1 MRYFDRDNNI
11 VTDTILG
18 MTHLR
23 SLNEFIFN
31 SIVTLFSLIFGY
43 FNSMFLEKTDLFIA
57 VLLVICFDNI
67 LGQIIAIK
75 TKKYNKRLKKWGTAW
90 ETQKALKGV
99 YYIVGYSA
107 IVAVV
112 LSIQKGFPAA
122 GFLDE
127 AVILPILIFQL
138 ISILKNM
145 SLLKVLPQGLFLQI
159 LENIDNYKDN
169 AIANIREE
177 NKTEEQITGE

>member
-1 MRYFDRDNNI
+1 MKYFDRENNI
-11 VTDTILG
+11 ITDTFLG
-18 MTHLR
+18 MVHVRT
-23 SLNEFIFN
+23 LNELIFN
-31 SIVTLFSLIFGY
+31 AIVTLFSAMFGY

-57 VLLVICFDNI
+57 VLLVVCFDNI
-67 LGQIIAIK
+67 LGQTIALK
-75 TKKYNKRLKKWGTAW
+75 TKTYNKRLKKWGTAW

-127 AVILPILIFQL
+127 AVVLPILIFQL
-138 ISILKNM
+138 VSILKNA
-145 SLLKVLPQGLFLQI
+145 SLLGLLPQGLLLQL

-169 AIANIREE
+169 AIANI
-177 NKTEEQITGE
+177 KDSQTEDTITE

>member
-1 MRYFDRDNNI
+1 MKYFDRNNNI
-11 VTDTILG
+11 LTDTILG
-18 MTHLR
+18 MTHVR
-23 SLNEFIFN
+23 TLNEFVFN

-43 FNSMFLEKTDLFIA
+43 FHSMFLEKIDLFIA
-57 VLLVICFDNI
+57 VLMIICIDNI
-67 LGQIIAIK
+67 LGQIIALK
-75 TKKYNKRLKKWGTAW
+75 TKIYNKRLKKWGTAW

-127 AVILPILIFQL
+127 AVVLPILIFQL
-138 ISILKNM
+138 VSILKNV
-145 SLLKVLPQGLFLQI
+145 SLLGLLPQGLLLQL

-169 AIANIREE
+169 AIANI
-177 NKTEEQITGE
+177 KDSQTEDTIKE

>member
-1 MRYFDRDNNI
+1 MKYFDRNNNI
-11 VTDTILG
+11 ITDTILG

-23 SLNEFIFN
+23 SVHEFIFN

-43 FNSMFLEKTDLFIA
+43 FNSMFLEKIDLFFA
-57 VLLVICFDNI
+57 AFVVVIFDNF
-67 LGQIIAIK
+67 LGQLIAKK
-75 TKKYNKRLKKWGTAW
+75 TKVYNKRLKKWGTAW

-99 YYIVGYSA
+99 YYLVGYSA

-122 GFLDE
+122 SFLDE
-127 AVILPILIFQL
+127 AVVLPILIFQL
-138 ISILKNM
+138 VSILKNA
-145 SLLKVLPQGLFLQI
+145 SLLKLLPQGLLLQI

-169 AIANIREE
+169 AIYDITQQNKEE
-177 NKTEEQITGE
+177 IKES

>member
-1 MRYFDRDNNI
+1 MKYFDRNNNI
-11 VTDTILG
+11 LTDTILG
-18 MTHLR
+18 MTHVR
-23 SLNEFIFN
+23 TLNDFVFN

-57 VLLVICFDNI
+57 VLVVVFVDNI
-67 LGQIIAIK
+67 LGQIIAVK
-75 TKKYNKRLKKWGTAW
+75 TKTYNKRLKKWGTAW
-90 ETQKALKGV
+90 ENQRALKGV

-127 AVILPILIFQL
+127 AVVLPILIFQL
-138 ISILKNM
+138 VSILKNA
-145 SLLKVLPQGLFLQI
+145 SLLGVLPQGLLLQL

-169 AIANIREE
+169 ALASIKEE
-177 NKTEEQITGE
+177 NNIETLPEE

>member
-1 MRYFDRDNNI
+1 MKYFDRDNNI

-23 SLNEFIFN
+23 TLNEFIFN

-57 VLLVICFDNI
+57 VLLVVCFDNI

-75 TKKYNKRLKKWGTAW
+75 IKKYNKRLKKWGTSW

-127 AVILPILIFQL
+127 AVVLPILIFQL
-138 ISILKNM
+138 VSILKNA
-145 SLLKVLPQGLFLQI
+145 SLLGVLPQGLLLQL

-169 AIANIREE
+169 AVANIKE
-177 NKTEEQITGE
+177 TDIPQEQIEN

>member
-1 MRYFDRDNNI
+1 MSKFAKKVPYECIFGTSWGNLSD
-11 VTDTILG
+11 
-18 MTHLR
+18 
-23 SLNEFIFN
+23 SL
-31 SIVTLFSLIFGY
+31 SLILEFFFGA
-43 FNSMFLEKTDLFIA
+43 LRFIR
-57 VLLVICFDNI
+57 
-67 LGQIIAIK
+67 K
-75 TKKYNKRLKKWGTAW
+75 KKYNKRLKKWGTSW

-127 AVILPILIFQL
+127 AVVLPILIFQL
-138 ISILKNM
+138 ISILKNA
-145 SLLKVLPQGLFLQI
+145 SILKFIPQGLLLQL

-169 AIANIREE
+169 AVANIKSEE
-177 NKTEEQITGE
+177 L

>member
-1 MRYFDRDNNI
+1 MKYFDRNNNI
-11 VTDTILG
+11 LTDTILG

-23 SLNEFIFN
+23 TLNEFIFN

-57 VLLVICFDNI
+57 VLLVVCFDNI

-75 TKKYNKRLKKWGTAW
+75 IKKYNKRLKKWGTSW

-127 AVILPILIFQL
+127 AVVLPILIFQL
-138 ISILKNM
+138 ISILKNA
-145 SLLKVLPQGLFLQI
+145 SILKFIPQGLLLQL
-159 LENIDNYKDN
+159 LENIDNYKDQK
-169 AIANIREE
+169 IAELTQEE
-177 NKTEEQITGE
+177 NEN

>member
-1 MRYFDRDNNI
+1 MKYFSKENNI
-11 VTDTILG
+11 IIDTLLG
-18 MTHLR
+18 MTHVR
-23 SLNEFIFN
+23 TLNELIFN

-43 FNSMFLEKTDLFIA
+43 FHSMFLEKTDLFLT
-57 VLLVICFDNI
+57 VLLIVLIDNL
-67 LGQIIAIK
+67 LGQCIAYK
-75 TKKYNKRLKKWGTAW
+75 TKKYNKRTKKWGTSW

-112 LSIQKGFPAA
+112 LSIQRGFPAA

-127 AVILPILIFQL
+127 AVVLPILIFQL
-138 ISILKNM
+138 VSILKNA
-145 SLLKVLPQGLFLQI
+145 SLLGLLPQGLLLQM

-169 AIANIREE
+169 TIANIKEE
-177 NKTEEQITGE
+177 NIEEEIQKN

>member
-1 MRYFDRDNNI
+1 MKYFSKENNI

-23 SLNEFIFN
+23 TINELIFN
-31 SIVTLFSLIFGY
+31 SIATFFSLLFGY
-43 FNSMFLEKTDLFIA
+43 FNSLFLEKIDLFYTI
-57 VLLVICFDNI
+57 LLVVFADNV

-75 TKKYNKRLKKWGTAW
+75 TPKYNKLLKKWGTAW

-99 YYIVGYSA
+99 YYLVGYSA

-127 AVILPILIFQL
+127 AVVLPIMMFQL
-138 ISILKNM
+138 VSILKNA
-145 SLLKVLPQGLFLQI
+145 SLLKILPQGLFLQI
-159 LENIDNYKDN
+159 LQNIDNYKDN
-169 AIANIREE
+169 TIANIKEE
-177 NKTEEQITGE
+177 NQTIIEQ

>member
-1 MRYFDRDNNI
+1 MKYFDRNNNI
-11 VTDTILG
+11 LTDTILG
-18 MTHLR
+18 MTHVR
-23 SLNEFIFN
+23 TLNEFVFN

-99 YYIVGYSA
+99 YYLVGYSA

-127 AVILPILIFQL
+127 AVVLPILMFQFVW
-138 ISILKNM
+138 ILTNNLYCYMIQFKH
-145 SLLKVLPQGLFLQI
+145 LDCETHQDEKFIHYCQDCHYPLCPECLYPH
-159 LENIDNYKDN
+159 
-169 AIANIREE
+169 
-177 NKTEEQITGE
+177 T

>member
-1 MRYFDRDNNI
+1 MKYFDRNNNI
-11 VTDTILG
+11 LTDTILG
-18 MTHLR
+18 MTHVR
-23 SLNEFIFN
+23 TLNEFVFN
-31 SIVTLFSLIFGY
+31 SVVTLFSLIFGY
-43 FNSMFLEKTDLFIA
+43 FHSMFLEKIDLFIA

-99 YYIVGYSA
+99 YYLVGYSA

-112 LSIQKGFPAA
+112 LSIQKGFPSA

-127 AVILPILIFQL
+127 AVVLPILMFQFV
-138 ISILKNM
+138 SILKNA
-145 SLLKVLPQGLFLQI
+145 SILGLLPQGLLLQL

-169 AIANIREE
+169 AIANIKE
-177 NKTEEQITGE
+177 NQIEDTITE